1 MRIPQV
7 PGCMGR
13 SGVHGGHGGGAGG
26 ASFVLPGFSA
36 FVLRG
41 GPGCSPYRILQ
52 DGEGMGNRER

>member
-26 ASFVLPGFSA
+26 AGFVLSGFSA

-41 GPGCSPYRILQ
+41 DPGCSPDRILQ
-52 DGEGMGNRER
+52 DGEGMGDWEE

>member
-1 MRIPQV
+1 
-7 PGCMGR
+7 MGR

-41 GPGCSPYRILQ
+41 GPGCSPDRILQ